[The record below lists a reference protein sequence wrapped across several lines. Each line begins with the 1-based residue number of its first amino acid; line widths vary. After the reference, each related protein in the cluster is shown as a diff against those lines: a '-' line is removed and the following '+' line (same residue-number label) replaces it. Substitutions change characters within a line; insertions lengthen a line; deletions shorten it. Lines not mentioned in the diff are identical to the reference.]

1 MTNNNME
8 IAKEIV
14 TRELLDFRRFHVDLK
29 EIKNPFQWWEKHESI
44 FPVVTFLARQI
55 LGIVSSQIEIE
66 HIFSLAGILANL
78 KRCHLQ
84 SKNLDEKLIF
94 VSQNWPNDP
103 RLGCKTPFNFVEFI
117 KKDKIIEEELK
128 EFEGGFKREAIV
140 DMNSLY

>member
-1 MTNNNME
+1 MTNNME

-55 LGIVSSQIEIE
+55 LGIVSSQIETE
-66 HIFSLAGILANL
+66 HIFSLTGILANL
-78 KRCHLQ
+78 KRCRLQ

-103 RLGCKTPFNFVEFI
+103 RLGCKTPFNFVKFI

-128 EFEGGFKREAIV
+128 EFEGGLEREEIV
-140 DMNSLY
+140 DMKSLY